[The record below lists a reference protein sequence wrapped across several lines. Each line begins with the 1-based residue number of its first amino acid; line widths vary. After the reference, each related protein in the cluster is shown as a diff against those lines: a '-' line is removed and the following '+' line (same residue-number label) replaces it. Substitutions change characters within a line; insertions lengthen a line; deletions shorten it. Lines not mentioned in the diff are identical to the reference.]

1 MERKMTVK
9 TRKWLCLFLSVVTLL
24 AGCGSKGGGQL
35 AGNNGSMDSN
45 AQTGNTMDAAV
56 IERMTADGIYDVEI
70 KEEKLASPL
79 QEGEVFLGAQ
89 YDNGERIWFI
99 GNEEGQV
106 FCYYEGRDERE
117 LLLEEVQQTR
127 RSAGCKW
134 CRDEERF
141 YVLNSISLLVLQ
153 ADGETAY
160 EIKPEDRI
168 MDMSLSKEGEV
179 ILVTEDK
186 SRYNYVLQI
195 LNPKTGTLSGSYA
208 LSDCFGITE
217 GAAKGVLVIDLSGAY
232 DLDVGSGEKTW
243 YMRWSGTSYSP
254 NINSHSFYTFKMT
267 EDGGMDL
274 LQGETAKK
282 EFYSVKI
289 RKINPDEMEKIPLV
303 FRVAY
308 ANSGLK
314 LLVAGFNRENQ
325 EYHVFLQ
332 DRNGEI
338 YGDFVARTDM
348 EIATGKGPDMF
359 EDDVV
364 SDIHALAAKGALENL
379 EPYFTQSTID
389 RNDYYPSAFQ
399 NFGREEGIYGVGY
412 EMCADTM
419 YIREELTGGSRE
431 IKLAALLDN
440 MENCDEQMIFNAQYH
455 YTPDMLLRYFFQMSE
470 DFHGMVDWEQ
480 KSCDFSGELWEKI
493 LRISKEYGMTDRNR
507 EWEEAAYPVSTLGF
521 SGFVTDDVYATQEGM
536 VMAGYPAEEGMVSG
550 LRMYNIAMNADSAH
564 KEGVWQFIQFLLEEE
579 NQKLV
584 LSDSLLPVHEK
595 VLSDSVNEAGS
606 RQDYHMVIGGRKL
619 EVIISQEMLDRFW
632 ECLGNAKPVPYRT
645 EQVLAIIQEEAEL
658 YFTGDKSIEEVSAVI
673 ENRVRLYLAEQ
684 E

>member
-1 MERKMTVK
+1 MERKMVVK
-9 TRKWLCLFLSVVTLL
+9 NRKWICLLLSMVTLL
-24 AGCGSKGGGQL
+24 AGCGSRGGGQP
-35 AGNNGSMDSN
+35 AGNSSMGSD
-45 AQTGNTMDAAV
+45 AQTGNTTDAAA
-56 IERMTADGIYDVEI
+56 IERMAADGIYDLEM
-70 KEEKLASPL
+70 EEERLASPM

-89 YDNGERIWFI
+89 YYNGERIWFI

-106 FCYYEGRDERE
+106 FGYYEERDERE
-117 LLLEEVQQTR
+117 LLLEDVLTSR

-134 CRDEERF
+134 CRDEEYF

-160 EIKPEDRI
+160 EIKTEDRI
-168 MDMSLSKEGEV
+168 MNMSLSKEGDV
-179 ILVTEDK
+179 ILVTENR
-186 SRYNYVLQI
+186 SRYNYVLKT
-195 LNPKTGTLSGSYA
+195 LNPETGTLSDSYTI
-208 LSDCFGITE
+208 SDCFGIAE
-217 GAAKGVLVIDLSGAY
+217 GAAKGVLVIDFTGAY
-232 DLDVGSGEKTW
+232 DLDVGSGEKIW

-274 LQGETAKK
+274 LQGEIAKK

-314 LLVAGFNRENQ
+314 LLVARFNQQNQ

-332 DRNGEI
+332 DRGGEV

-364 SDIHALAAKGALENL
+364 SDIYALAAKGALENL
-379 EPYFTQSTID
+379 EPYFAQSTID
-389 RNDYYPSAFQ
+389 RNDYYPAAFQ
-399 NFGREEGIYGVGY
+399 NFGREEGLYGVGY

-419 YIREELTGGSRE
+419 YIREELTGGSQE
-431 IKLAALLDN
+431 IGLAALLDN
-440 MENCDEQMIFNAQYH
+440 MENYDEQMIFNAQYH
-455 YTPDMLLRYFFQMSE
+455 YTPDMLLRYFFQMSQ
-470 DFHGMVDWEQ
+470 DFYGMVDWEQ
-480 KSCDFSGELWEKI
+480 KSCSFNGELWEKI
-493 LRISKEYGMTDRNR
+493 LRVSKEYGMTDRNR
-507 EWEEAAYPVSTLGF
+507 EWEEAANPVTAEVF
-521 SGFVTDDVYATQEGM
+521 SGFAAYDAYATQEGM
-536 VMAGYPAEEGMVSG
+536 VMVGYPAEDGMVSC
-550 LRMYNIAMNADSAH
+550 LRMGTIAMNADSVH

-584 LSDSLLPVHEK
+584 LSDILLPVHEK

-606 RQDYHMVIGGRKL
+606 RQDYHMIIRGREL

-632 ECLGNAKPVPYRT
+632 RCLDSAKPASYRT

-684 E
+684 